1 MTSTKKPNPGI
12 LKQVCTDEDNETYDT
27 GRVVAIVYFLSTII
41 LQGWTTYHGGGF
53 DAQNYLIGGGTFL
66 TGLGGYL
73 FLDKKK
79 G

>member
-1 MTSTKKPNPGI
+1 VTSTKKPSNI
-12 LKQVCTDEDNETYDT
+12 LKQISTDDDNETYDT
-27 GRVVAIVYFLSTII
+27 GRVVAVIYFLSTIL
-41 LQGWTTYHGGGF
+41 LQGWSTYHGGAF

>member
-1 MTSTKKPNPGI
+1 MDRKKMPSI

-27 GRVVAIVYFLSTII
+27 GRVVAIIYFLSTI
-41 LQGWTTYHGGGF
+41 LFQGWSTYHGVPF
-53 DAQNYLIGGGTFL
+53 DAQEYLLGGGTFL

-73 FLDKKK
+73 FLDRKK

>member
-1 MTSTKKPNPGI
+1 VTSTKKPSNI
-12 LKQVCTDEDNETYDT
+12 LKQISTDDDNETYDT
-27 GRVVAIVYFLSTII
+27 GRVVAVIYFLSTIL
-41 LQGWTTYHGGGF
+41 LQGWATYHGNTF